1 MSSSGG
7 KFMPIKKAEKEEI
20 KEIEEIIKKVSNLLK
35 KKYKINSV
43 LSALCVMVVQS
54 YQDIGLG
61 KVDLVDFIS
70 AEWDLCEKV
79 KNE

>member
-1 MSSSGG
+1 
-7 KFMPIKKAEKEEI
+7 MPIKKAEKEEI